1 MIFDIG
7 GLAAGSAA
15 TLLRSLESM
24 VPWVFLIYPLLLTVR
39 GDINGILTGKLGTAL
54 HLGTIKPVW
63 KKNTDNFLGLVF
75 MIFFISIYDAIL
87 IGSITSVL
95 GMILKLY
102 TSPLDVLKIYAIT
115 FTTFVLTATVSMVI
129 TFLLTFFIFK
139 KKGDP
144 DVYAYPITSSLNDI
158 LITIVFFLI
167 CWLYRPWEA
176 NLKMH
181 YYLGIPV
188 IVLVLVLFCFSLVKF
203 RKSNYFMKG
212 IKQSLPILTIT
223 NFIAAGTGSVLVALS
238 SILSTVPILLV
249 FYPAIISTV
258 GSQNSILANTT
269 TTKLHLGSLE
279 PSFKSLKTKEFSI
292 NFFGIITSAIMLI
305 SLMSVIG
312 VVLFPQGITF
322 QLFWVILG
330 LLLLSN
336 FLSFLIVSLIAL
348 SASFLSFRFGL
359 DPDNVV
365 NPLLSSSAD
374 LVTTTFLVLIF
385 TLLF

>member
-1 MIFDIG
+1 
-7 GLAAGSAA
+7 
-15 TLLRSLESM
+15 
-24 VPWVFLIYPLLLTVR
+24 
-39 GDINGILTGKLGTAL
+39 
-54 HLGTIKPVW
+54 
-63 KKNTDNFLGLVF
+63 
-75 MIFFISIYDAIL
+75 
-87 IGSITSVL
+87 
-95 GMILKLY
+95 
-102 TSPLDVLKIYAIT
+102 
-115 FTTFVLTATVSMVI
+115 
-129 TFLLTFFIFK
+129 
-139 KKGDP
+139 
-144 DVYAYPITSSLNDI
+144 
-158 LITIVFFLI
+158 
-167 CWLYRPWEA
+167 
-176 NLKMH
+176 
-181 YYLGIPV
+181 
-188 IVLVLVLFCFSLVKF
+188 
-203 RKSNYFMKG
+203 MKG

-292 NFFGIITSAIMLI
+292 NFFGIITSAIILI